1 MGKEEG
7 GTAED
12 ASGEKATGGLT
23 RVLPGALAGLQVER
37 GARMAYESTPPGAI
51 DPGIGILAT
60 PTPAL
65 GLLAVNPLPTP
76 APKLALGESPPLDL
90 LGERAGLAASP
101 AGVDAP
107 GMAMPA
113 EGWAT
118 LKLLLG
124 ERADPVGGEEAE
136 EEAWWWW
143 CAY

>member
-1 MGKEEG
+1 MK
-7 GTAED
+7 
-12 ASGEKATGGLT
+12 T
-23 RVLPGALAGLQVER
+23 RNT
-37 GARMAYESTPPGAI
+37 YESKPPAAI

-76 APKLALGESPPLDL
+76 APKLALGESPPDL
-90 LGERAGLAASP
+90 LGDLASP
-101 AGVDAP
+101 PAADSPPGVDAP
-107 GMAMPA
+107 GIAIPA
-113 EGWAT
+113 GWET

-136 EEAWWWW
+136 VEAGWW